1 MKTPVLRGGARQ
13 RRELTI
19 HNGAAPKCTAR
30 CRLARALI
38 LDTRGPIDT
47 EGHNSCHNNG
57 TECHN
62 SCHNNNFFD
71 PSLHLAH
78 IKKANPSQN
87 HRY

>member
-47 EGHNSCHNNG
+47 EGHNSCHNNNLCG
-57 TECHN
+57 
-62 SCHNNNFFD
+62 
-71 PSLHLAH
+71 PSLYRDMAQ
-78 IKKANPSQN
+78 KAKSSRS
-87 HRY
+87 HMC